1 VGLWVD
7 LEMRKIVFLL
17 IALLILING
26 CASYVDVKVLRP
38 STINLGNIRNLAVSD
53 FEFVGSW
60 SFDEKEEPETISE
73 IAKEALKRS
82 FDIIEDVIEP
92 PDPYT
97 AFPGQDVSAKFI
109 TKIIENGHYSVIER
123 DILYKLLA
131 EQKLSMSGIISEDN
145 TTRLGEML
153 GVDAFIIGS
162 GNYSVN
168 DDGGW
173 YQRTKDDKKYVYYRI
188 NRKVTVQLTY
198 KIISVETGEI
208 IASKEN
214 SAKNYDTSDLTR
226 AIFNNQYFDYIEA
239 VDEKTARSKIPEWQP
254 IVNKLTDKLIKKSIK
269 QIAPYY
275 SKTSREIKT
284 GNSHSMK
291 TGLEYAKRKLW
302 EDAKESW
309 ESVLTDNSPNARQD
323 RIHAMY
329 NLGVY
334 NEINSELDI
343 AEEYFEKCFELSGK
357 NEYLDARV
365 RIQKRKKKLKK
376 RLFAILVDL

>member
-1 VGLWVD
+1 
-7 LEMRKIVFLL
+7 MRRIIFLL

-26 CASYVDVKVLRP
+26 CATYVDVKVLRP
-38 STINLGNIRNLAVSD
+38 SAINLGDIRNLAVSD

-73 IAKEALKRS
+73 IAKEALKKS
-82 FDIIEDVIEP
+82 LDIIEDVIEP

-97 AFPGQDVSAKFI
+97 AFPGKDVSAKFI
-109 TKIIENGHYSVIER
+109 TKLIENGHYSVIER
-123 DILYKLLA
+123 GILYKLLA
-131 EQKLSMSGIISEDN
+131 EQKLSMNGIINDDN
-145 TTRLGEML
+145 TTRLGQML
-153 GVDAFIIGS
+153 GVGAFIIGS

-173 YQRTKDDKKYVYYRI
+173 YQRTKDDKQYVFYRI
-188 NRKVTVQLTY
+188 NRKVNVQLTY

-214 SAKNYDTSDLTR
+214 SEKNYDTSDLTR

-309 ESVLTDNSPNARQD
+309 ESVLTDISPNARQD

-365 RIQKRKKKLKK
+365 RIQKRKKELQKLQEQQQ
-376 RLFAILVDL
+376 LND